1 MLGAVVL
8 GLAAAAPAAADSNF
22 ERGFEDQLGRIAA
35 VEAVN
40 LGKHVLL
47 GGVGAYSA
55 HAGYEVTPVRY
66 VADGRHRGGR
76 HVGRHAGRHWRHD
89 RGLHLGHRKHRG
101 HHGQHRGWKVER
113 SRHRSCRH

>member
-8 GLAAAAPAAADSNF
+8 GLAATAPAAADSNF

-66 VADGRHRGGR
+66 VADRRHRGGR

-89 RGLHLGHRKHRG
+89 RGLHLGHWKHRG
-101 HHGQHRGWKVER
+101 HHGRHRGWKVKR
-113 SRHRSCRH
+113 SRHHSCRH